1 MPNLGKS
8 IIAGLLALSSLGLFS
23 SAAFAYGTN
32 LTIRNAAGNDEFCMD
47 ASMDHREQDGDKV
60 YVYKC
65 HGRENQRWDV
75 THDTNGQ
82 SLLVGLGGYCLD
94 VRGAHTRAN
103 GTPVELWQCHY
114 GKNQRFN
121 VTPTGQ
127 IKEVES
133 GKCLMAISEQDRAA
147 VVLDTCMHKPTEIW
161 HFKQ

>member
-1 MPNLGKS
+1 MNRTGW
-8 IIAGLLALSSLGLFS
+8 LLAAGAFALFS
-23 SAAFAYGTN
+23 PSAFAYGTN
-32 LTIRNAAGNDEFCMD
+32 LTIHNAAGGDQFCLD
-47 ASMDHREQDGDKV
+47 ASLDHKEQDGNKV

-65 HGRENQRWDV
+65 HGRENQRWDI

-94 VRGAHTRAN
+94 VKGAHSRN
-103 GTPVELWQCHY
+103 DGTPVELWQCHY

-121 VTPTGQ
+121 VLPSGE

-133 GKCLMAISEQDRAA
+133 GKCLMALSEKDRAP
-147 VVLDTCMHKPTEIW
+147 VVLDTCTNAATERW